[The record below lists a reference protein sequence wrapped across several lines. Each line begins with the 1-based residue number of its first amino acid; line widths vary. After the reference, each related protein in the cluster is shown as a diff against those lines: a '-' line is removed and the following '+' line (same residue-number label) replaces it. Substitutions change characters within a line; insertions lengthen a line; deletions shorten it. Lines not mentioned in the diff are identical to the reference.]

1 MSESTSEVRPVAPS
15 PLSLSDSAAK
25 RIGLLRER
33 EGNPGLMLR
42 VTVGGG
48 GCSGFQYSFN
58 FDESLNDDDS
68 VIEKD
73 GVSVVVDSMSL
84 VYLFGS
90 EIDFVEDLIGSSFA
104 MRNPN
109 ATASCSCG
117 ASFAVG

>member
-1 MSESTSEVRPVAPS
+1 MSESTMEVKPVVPS
-15 PLSLSDSAAK
+15 PLSLSDSAIK
-25 RIGLLRER
+25 RIALLKER
-33 EGNPGLMLR
+33 KGKPDLMLR
-42 VTVGGG
+42 VTVAGG
-48 GCSGFQYSFN
+48 GCSGFQYSFD
-58 FDESLNDDDS
+58 FDETLNDDDS
-68 VIEKD
+68 VIEKN
-73 GVSVVVDSMSL
+73 GVAVVIDSMSL